1 MTKSAGIAVPRS
13 GLRWGRQGAAA
24 ALMVTVASA
33 AWADVPSVLQAGEGD
48 APPGYNEPSYF
59 DPDYAGDDG
68 LVSYNDPFAGQ
79 SDAALKAKVAPLQQ
93 TTLNNILNLTGI
105 GGDADG
111 VPVRGTKSTQWKGVI
126 GRRDTFGGPAKDPI
140 TGRTNFGSE
149 EFIGDAFYATVDKK
163 RWDEFVDETGARRE
177 RLEDSI
183 ADGVRDVR
191 GSLQSTV
198 SGTNPRFDREAYEQL
213 DRDLMLLESDMRR
226 ERNILQEEMKRA
238 NDRFLSTALRYEQQM
253 NDEEKAFWQTAI
265 IVTATAGVGVTGL
278 AAGGMTGPTMLMT
291 ETGSGVAFT
300 SIYSIADLAAMTSMS
315 YLQAITFAQ
324 ALVGTLEKSSASPA
338 VKRSVLEKMKMAQA
352 PINAVKG
359 AYDASVEDI
368 RRLENLRS
376 NLGQAKQINQS
387 LYHRQTGQGLRC
399 NV

>member
-1 MTKSAGIAVPRS
+1 MTKSTGIAVPRS
-13 GLRWGRQGAAA
+13 GLRWRRKGAAA

-33 AWADVPSVLQAGEGD
+33 AWADVPSVLEAGEGE

-79 SDAALKAKVAPLQQ
+79 SDAALKAKVAPLQK

-126 GRRDTFGGPAKDPI
+126 ARRDTFGGPAKDPI

-149 EFIGDAFYATVDKK
+149 EYIGDAFYATVDKK
-163 RWDEFVDETGARRE
+163 RWDQFVEETGARRE

-183 ADGVRDVR
+183 EDGVRDVR

-198 SGTNPRFDREAYEQL
+198 SGTNPRFDRQAYEQL

-238 NDRFLSTALRYEQQM
+238 NDRFLSAALRYEQQM

-265 IVTATAGVGVTGL
+265 MVTATAGVGVAGL
-278 AAGGMTGPTMLMT
+278 AAGGMTGPAMVLT

-300 SIYSIADLAAMTSMS
+300 STYSIADLAATGVFAGFQSAAMT
-315 YLQAITFAQ
+315 T
-324 ALVGTLEKSSASPA
+324 ALISTMERMAGRSPA
-338 VKRSVLEKMKMAQA
+338 ARSALEKMKMAQA

-368 RRLENLRS
+368 NRLENLRS
-376 NLGQAKQINQS
+376 NLGQARQINQS